1 MTNKE
6 QLIDILYEKLVRVEQ
21 SILELDEAEKLS
33 ELEVSEFQ
41 KKLVILQTKDIPAQ
55 ACSNGKLQERIE
67 EVESLISE
75 LKHLAN

>member
-6 QLIDILYEKLVRVEQ
+6 QLIDILSEKLVRVEQ

-41 KKLVILQTKDIPAQ
+41 KKTRNFTNKRYP
-55 ACSNGKLQERIE
+55 ST
-67 EVESLISE
+67 SLFE
-75 LKHLAN
+75 W